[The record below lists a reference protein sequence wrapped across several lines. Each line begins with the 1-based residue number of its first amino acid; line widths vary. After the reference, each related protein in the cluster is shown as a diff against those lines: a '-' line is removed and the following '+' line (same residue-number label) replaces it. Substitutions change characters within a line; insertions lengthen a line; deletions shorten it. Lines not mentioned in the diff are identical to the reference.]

1 MSINDFITEITLL
14 IMYSDI
20 VIRWVWLYLTII
32 SCFMQGWTLCCRMHS
47 ASCKLRWHDDY
58 HHDIDSSALTGLK
71 ASNIGSQPFFNWLGI
86 FFIYFTF
93 LFLPLLHSFH
103 IQLVFSFKKPESTMN
118 ENIFDYIIKKC
129 ISKLFSLRVLRF
141 PQTWKWSVHYHEVIS
156 KCWFVFMFLFVLS
169 FFWNICLY

>member
-1 MSINDFITEITLL
+1 
-14 IMYSDI
+14 
-20 VIRWVWLYLTII
+20 
-32 SCFMQGWTLCCRMHS
+32 
-47 ASCKLRWHDDY
+47 
-58 HHDIDSSALTGLK
+58 
-71 ASNIGSQPFFNWLGI
+71 
-86 FFIYFTF
+86 
-93 LFLPLLHSFH
+93 
-103 IQLVFSFKKPESTMN
+103 MN